1 MYTIYEGE
9 WKNKS
14 TISYLAFSEVLLHY
28 VDEILNLSRSSSRS
42 SADLKIIVFVFQEL
56 YNYAFQL
63 PRITPNHPM
72 LSWIVYINY
81 IIGSRC

>member
-28 VDEILNLSRSSSRS
+28 VDEILNLSRSRSRS

-56 YNYAFQL
+56 YNYAFQEKV
-63 PRITPNHPM
+63 
-72 LSWIVYINY
+72 LSTN
-81 IIGSRC
+81 